1 MQKKIAFRSKTVYM
15 LMAGA
20 FLFLGLQGC
29 MQKDYLRCEVIDKVG
44 IIHHSE
50 LAEPATE
57 LNQFPDGRV
66 YDVGAPGACY
76 TTQVTSPYSAVG
88 YVKLNS
94 AMQITGTAPAGALC
108 ISTTSKCSSPGSAGC
123 GRTSPNKCRHA
134 WIEQTVGN
142 LTNPCGCVCAP

>member
-1 MQKKIAFRSKTVYM
+1 MQKRIAFHSKTVYM

-20 FLFLGLQGC
+20 FLLLGLQGC
-29 MQKDYLRCEVIDKVG
+29 MKDYVRCEVIEGGV
-44 IIHHSE
+44 IIHHSDE
-50 LAEPATE
+50 AEVATE
-57 LNQFPDGRV
+57 LARDPDGRP
-66 YDVGAPGACY
+66 GAPGACY
-76 TTQVTSPYSAVG
+76 TTQVTSPYSASG